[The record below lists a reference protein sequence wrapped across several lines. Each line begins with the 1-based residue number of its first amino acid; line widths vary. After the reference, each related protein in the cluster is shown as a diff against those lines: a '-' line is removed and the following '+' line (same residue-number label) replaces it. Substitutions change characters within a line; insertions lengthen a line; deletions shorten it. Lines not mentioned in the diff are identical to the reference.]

1 MPPTNSNNNTSMNNK
16 YSSSVN
22 KNTNVLSNTG
32 NKILQPTMI
41 GSKNDLKSSIQN
53 TDNMRNTKSKMKN
66 TTYTS
71 GINEF

>member
-1 MPPTNSNNNTSMNNK
+1 MNNK

-32 NKILQPTMI
+32 NKILQPTMMS
-41 GSKNDLKSSIQN
+41 SKNDLKSSIQN
-53 TDNMRNTKSKMKN
+53 TDNNMRNTKSKMKN